1 MRKLGRIT
9 RSKSYKIHV
18 SLCEGW
24 PTFLACERI
33 APVEARGACQAST
46 HFHNTDKGTENNS
59 NLIDIIVSLVVRGF
73 RKAFM
78 VLRIEDVALR
88 SCTYLINT

>member
-1 MRKLGRIT
+1 MP
-9 RSKSYKIHV
+9 
-18 SLCEGW
+18 E
-24 PTFLACERI
+24 FLACERI